1 MMKDKTQMPIE
12 MASLTKLRIANCGLR
27 IQEQQQVRG
36 RGSLAFNPQSA
47 IRNPQSFLI
56 GISCFIILQAL
67 AGCSGKSEG
76 GPPRKG
82 EDSAPVPV
90 TVAPVVQKMAEVDL
104 KNIGTVEA
112 NATVGVKS
120 QVTAALDKVHF
131 KEGQE
136 VKEGDLLFT
145 LDPRP
150 YEAALRQAE
159 ANLERNRTLLKNA
172 QKESDRQSELYKKG
186 FTAQDTFDLARV
198 AAEALV
204 STISADQAAIDTA
217 KINLSYCT
225 IRSPLQG
232 RTGDYMVDRGNLV
245 KANDVTLVVIN
256 QVRPI
261 KVTFSLPQA
270 DLPEIQRQMSRG
282 KLQVG
287 ACIPGEE
294 DQPETGELV
303 FVNNTV
309 DQPTGTIQLKGL
321 FANIQERLWP
331 GQYVNVTLVLS
342 KQPDAIIIP
351 SRAIQ
356 VGQKGQYVFVL
367 KADSTVEDRPI
378 TVDRT
383 IGEESVIS
391 KGLSPGEQVVTD
403 GQLRL
408 TPGAKVVVKTSLEAA
423 ATAAAKGAAADSA
436 EKKPAEKA
444 PAGKAS
450 PEKAP
455 AEKPPE
461 GQGPRQ

>member
-1 MMKDKTQMPIE
+1 MPIE
-12 MASLTKLRIANCGLR
+12 MASLTELRIADCGLR

-136 VKEGDLLFT
+136 VKQGDLLFT
-145 LDPRP
+145 LDARP

-159 ANLERNRTLLKNA
+159 ANLARDTTQLANAEKEARRQAELL
-172 QKESDRQSELYKKG
+172 KKG
-186 FTAQDTFDLARV
+186 FASQDAYDQARTAADSLA
-198 AAEALV
+198 

-245 KANDVTLVVIN
+245 KADDVTLVVIN

-270 DLPEIQRQMSRG
+270 NLPEIQRQMARI
-282 KLQVG
+282 KLQVRV
-287 ACIPGEE
+287 CIPGEE

-342 KQPDAIIIP
+342 KQPDAIMIP
-351 SRAIQ
+351 SHAVQ
-356 VGQKGQYVFVL
+356 VGQKGQYVFVV
-367 KADSTVEDRPI
+367 KTDSAVEDRPI

-391 KGLSPGEQVVTD
+391 KGLSAGEQVVTD

-408 TPGAKVVVKTSLEAA
+408 TPGAKVVIKTSLEAA

-436 EKKPAEKA
+436 EKKPAATA
-444 PAGKAS
+444 PAGKNLQ
-450 PEKAP
+450 
-455 AEKPPE
+455 

>member
-1 MMKDKTQMPIE
+1 MINRYANATLRSS
-12 MASLTKLRIANCGLR
+12 ASLRSTSCRATR
-27 IQEQQQVRG
+27 
-36 RGSLAFNPQSA
+36 LAA
-47 IRNPQSFLI
+47 AA
-56 GISCFIILQAL
+56 CFVAL
-67 AGCSGKSEG
+67 CAFVAGCSGNTETGRPAS
-76 GPPRKG
+76 G
-82 EDSAPVPV
+82 EARPAVPV
-90 TVAPVVQKMAEVDL
+90 IVAPVVQKMAEVDL

-112 NATVGVKS
+112 NATVAVKS

-145 LDPRP
+145 LDARP

-159 ANLERNRTLLKNA
+159 ANLERDRTLLANA
-172 QKESDRQSELYKKG
+172 RKEADRQSELYKKG

-204 STISADQAAIDTA
+204 STISAGQAAIDTA

-225 IRSPLQG
+225 IRSPLEG
-232 RTGDYMVDRGNLV
+232 CTGDYMVDRGNLV

-282 KLQVG
+282 KLQVR

-294 DQPETGELV
+294 DQPEIGELV
-303 FVNNTV
+303 FVNNAV

-321 FANIQERLWP
+321 FPNTQERLWP

-342 KQPDAIIIP
+342 KQPDAIMIP
-351 SRAIQ
+351 SRAVQ

-378 TVDRT
+378 TVDRA
-383 IGEESVIS
+383 IDEESVIS

-408 TPGAKVVVKTSLEAA
+408 TPGAKVVVRTSLEAA
-423 ATAAAKGAAADSA
+423 AAAAAKGAAAGSA
-436 EKKPAEKA
+436 EKKPTD
-444 PAGKAS
+444 KAS

-455 AEKPPE
+455 AEKAPAQKPPG